1 MIKKDILYQDITLDR
16 NNNNNN
22 NKEKKIAITNSHQ
35 IYNKNNVLTNLLSL
49 DKEIITLL
57 AKRAH
62 LLSKLPK
69 TGLSAHEKQLRISW
83 EKSVTMLSKDPQ
95 FTRQLF
101 TLIQGIEV
109 IPEAI
114 EQISAFC
121 LSPKNKPVNIVLP
134 IPSCFRTTQLNIAM
148 AVCSN
153 SEGTLQH
160 VLLNDPIIECIKA
173 FNQLGASLH
182 WEESGCIICSNPN
195 FTRKHYKKSIQ
206 IDTVIH
212 IGNDTLSLYLLIFFI
227 ATCPARVKFIGKNSL
242 KLADFSPLRK
252 FLPMIGS
259 RLINIIPGQDGLP
272 IRIES
277 SAILPSEIIIPT
289 DLPVDAVIA
298 LFIAATRW
306 DKELLIDIKEHPNV
320 TYILDKIIPLFEQWQ
335 IPFQK
340 IIFNKQVTAI
350 SITPNKITFPENP
363 MIGTYVP
370 GTATLLALP
379 AFVGGTVTLK
389 RQYQQ
394 HTDICLLIEVLTQFG
409 LNITETAD
417 TICCTGRQI
426 GLTSSSLNIKTLPK
440 ELFPLILTLLCIPLL
455 KSETNLLPELPD
467 YVDESI
473 LDSYLAQLG
482 LVRMGSKVKLI
493 SPTQTPWTSPSD
505 TWGLAIS
512 LAAFLRPQIKLS
524 NPGCVEAIYPN
535 YWKIYNKLPTG
546 DYTMQSSKKYS
557 PTPVELSETK
567 KVNRRRIITE

>member
-1 MIKKDILYQDITLDR
+1 MIKKDILYQNITSD
-16 NNNNNN
+16 N
-22 NKEKKIAITNSHQ
+22 NKEKQKVTINRKQ
-35 IYNKNNVLTNLLSL
+35 VYNKSNVLTNLVSL

-57 AKRAH
+57 AKRVH

-95 FTRQLF
+95 FIRQLF

-121 LSPKNKPVNIVLP
+121 LSPKNKPVNITLP
-134 IPSCFRTTQLNIAM
+134 VPSCFRTTQLNIAM

-153 SEGTLQH
+153 AEGTLQH

-182 WEESGCIICSNPN
+182 WEESGCIICSNPHI
-195 FTRKHYKKSIQ
+195 TKKHYKKPTQ

-277 SAILPSEIIIPT
+277 SAILPSEVIVPAE
-289 DLPVDAVIA
+289 LPIDAVIA
-298 LFIAATRW
+298 LFIAATKW
-306 DKELLIDIKEHPNV
+306 DKDICIDIKEHPNI

-340 IIFNKQVTAI
+340 IIFNKKVTAI
-350 SITPNKITFPENP
+350 SITPNKIVFPENP
-363 MIGTYVP
+363 MIGIYLP

-389 RQYQQ
+389 TQYQQ
-394 HTDICLLIEVLTQFG
+394 HTNINLLIEILTQFG
-409 LNITETAD
+409 LNITKTAD
-417 TICCTGRQI
+417 TICCTRRQENF
-426 GLTSSSLNIKTLPK
+426 TFSSFNIKTLPE

-455 KSETNLLPELPD
+455 KNETNLLPELPD
-467 YVDESI
+467 YIDESV
-473 LDSYLAQLG
+473 LESYLAQLG
-482 LVRMGSKVKLI
+482 LVRMGSKIKLI
-493 SPTQTPWTSPSD
+493 PPIQTPWTSPSD

-524 NPGCVEAIYPN
+524 NPGCVEAIYPS

-546 DYTMQSSKKYS
+546 DYTIQPSKKYS
-557 PTPVELSETK
+557 PTTAELSETK
-567 KVNRRRIITE
+567 KINRRRIITE

>member
-1 MIKKDILYQDITLDR
+1 MIKKDILYQNITSD
-16 NNNNNN
+16 N
-22 NKEKKIAITNSHQ
+22 NKEKQKVTINRKQ
-35 IYNKNNVLTNLLSL
+35 VYNKSNVLTNLVSL

-57 AKRAH
+57 AKRVH

-95 FTRQLF
+95 FIRQLF

-121 LSPKNKPVNIVLP
+121 LSPKNKPVNITLP
-134 IPSCFRTTQLNIAM
+134 VPSCFRTTQLNIAM

-153 SEGTLQH
+153 AEGTLQH

-182 WEESGCIICSNPN
+182 WEESSCIICSNPHI
-195 FTRKHYKKSIQ
+195 TKKHYKKPTQ

-277 SAILPSEIIIPT
+277 SAILPSEVIVPAE
-289 DLPVDAVIA
+289 LPIDAVIA
-298 LFIAATRW
+298 LFIAATKW
-306 DKELLIDIKEHPNV
+306 DKDICIDIKEHPNI

-340 IIFNKQVTAI
+340 IIFNKKVTAI
-350 SITPNKITFPENP
+350 SITPNKIVFPENP
-363 MIGTYVP
+363 MIGIYLP

-389 RQYQQ
+389 TQYQQ
-394 HTDICLLIEVLTQFG
+394 HTNINLLIEILTQFG
-409 LNITETAD
+409 LNITKTAD
-417 TICCTGRQI
+417 TICCTRRQENF
-426 GLTSSSLNIKTLPK
+426 TFSSFNIKTLPE

-455 KSETNLLPELPD
+455 KNETNLLPELPD
-467 YVDESI
+467 YIDESV
-473 LDSYLAQLG
+473 LESYLAQLG
-482 LVRMGSKVKLI
+482 LVRMGSKIKLI
-493 SPTQTPWTSPSD
+493 PPIQTPWTSPSD

-524 NPGCVEAIYPN
+524 NPGCVEAIYPS

-546 DYTMQSSKKYS
+546 DYTIQPSKKYS
-557 PTPVELSETK
+557 PTTAELSETK
-567 KVNRRRIITE
+567 KINRRRIITE